1 VSGRA
6 QRVLLALLAAL
17 LAGTVAAA
25 GGQAR
30 REPRSSCASP
40 PSDPGYAASVNA
52 ALASRQDVWGDELL
66 RTPGGPT
73 YAAARRYLRP
83 LMLVG
88 PPAGKSPH
96 RLTDSGVYYLAF
108 GRPEGDGG
116 ADDVDLHVADGSQIV
131 SRFVRGPS
139 LTVDAGAAGELYG
152 SCLTRLHP
160 AELAGGY
167 LPILRTSYVGADGVR
182 YRQESF
188 ATRIPQTGSLVS
200 FVRVTAGRGGHVGF
214 TASIKGLRRVGNQL
228 RLGRRAVLVFGTG
241 ATVRGR
247 TVSYRGGRTAY
258 AAWISKPSL
267 TKPFRLDASAFA
279 RARHS
284 VAVYWARRLAAGAT
298 LTVPDRVVMHAERN
312 LLIQNLSHAW
322 RYSLA
327 NPYARF
333 SWELLDVAEVMGE
346 YGFTGAERA
355 IVAKSF
361 SRGSV
366 FPNRSDGE
374 RMTATADYYRR
385 SGDARFVRAVTPAL
399 QAALS
404 GFEFQLAASPN
415 GLLLPERYGVDVSRA
430 IYGLH
435 DQALALQG
443 LRSMAGVWTQVGD
456 PGLAARAT
464 SAANRL
470 EAGLRTAVRSS
481 QYPLSDGSLFVPISL
496 YDPNEH
502 PFGAV
507 TDSLEGS
514 YWNLVMPYALA
525 SGLFRPGSPEALGL
539 LRYIQAHG
547 SRLLGLVRFRAY
559 TNSGKPGYRAP
570 GVDDVYGMNLARFL
584 ADNEQPDQLILSL
597 YGKLGADMTPR
608 TFVSGEG
615 STVGPVEGEYYRS
628 MFRPPNSVN
637 NSFFLETL
645 RLLLVHETRDA
656 LGTPNGLELAYSTPR
671 RWLLSGRKI
680 AVTRARTS
688 FGPLSYTLRAG
699 HGSVHVRLAVPPGL
713 GAAALKLRLRLPNGE
728 RIARVTLGGRSFERF
743 DAATETIDLTGLRG
757 RINLTAVTS

>member
-1 VSGRA
+1 MSVGT
-6 QRVLLALLAAL
+6 QRIGLAVLVAAL
-17 LAGTVAAA
+17 ACAVVAV

-30 REPRSSCASP
+30 REARSSCPSP
-40 PSDPGYAASVNA
+40 QLDPAYVASVNA
-52 ALASRQDVWGDELL
+52 ALASRQDIWGDQLL

-73 YAAARRYLRP
+73 YAAARRYLHP

-88 PPAGKSPH
+88 PPAGKNPH

-116 ADDVDLHVADGSQIV
+116 ADHVDLHVADGSQIV

-139 LTVDAGAAGELYG
+139 LTVGVGAAGERYG

-167 LPILRTSYVGADGVR
+167 LPILRTSYVGANGVE

-200 FVRVTAGRGGHVGF
+200 FVRVTAGRGGRVRF
-214 TASIKGLRRVGNQL
+214 DASVRGLRRVGNQL
-228 RLGRRAVLVFGTG
+228 RLGRRAVLVFGPG
-241 ATVRGR
+241 ARVHGS

-258 AAWISKPSL
+258 AAWISKPSR
-267 TKPFRLDASAFA
+267 TKPFRLDTAYVH
-279 RARHS
+279 ARHS

-298 LTVPDRVVMHAERN
+298 ITVPDRVVMHAERN

-346 YGFTGAERA
+346 YGFIGAERA
-355 IVAKSF
+355 IVEKSF
-361 SRGSV
+361 ARGSV

-374 RMTATADYYRR
+374 RMTATADYFRR
-385 SGDARFVRAVTPAL
+385 SGDARFVREETPAL

-404 GFEFQLAASPN
+404 GFEFQLATSPN

-443 LRSMAGVWTQVGD
+443 LRSMAEVWAQIGE

-470 EAGLRTAVRSS
+470 EVGLWAAVRAS
-481 QYPLSDGSLFVPISL
+481 QYSLSDGSLFVPISL
-496 YDPNEH
+496 YDPGER

-525 SGLFRPGSPEALGL
+525 SGLFQPGSTQATGL
-539 LRYIQAHG
+539 LRYIRTHG

-570 GVDDVYGMNLARFL
+570 GVDDVYGTNLARFL

-597 YGKLGADMTPR
+597 YGKLGADITPR

-656 LGTPNGLELAYSTPR
+656 HGTPNGLELAYSTPR
-671 RWLLSGRKI
+671 RWLLSDRKI

-688 FGPLSYTLRAG
+688 FGTLSYTLRAG
-699 HGSVHVRLAVPPGL
+699 RGSVRVRLDVPPRLGSAGL
-713 GAAALKLRLRLPNGE
+713 RLRLRLPNGE
-728 RIARVTLGGRSFERF
+728 RITRVTVGGRSFERF
-743 DAATETIDLTGLRG
+743 DASTETIDLTGLHG
-757 RINLTAVTS
+757 RLALVARTG